1 MNSKISKI
9 SKMLKKL
16 CVILA
21 CGFFVFSG
29 CATGETVSRSS
40 PPENVRLWQAMAK
53 LRRGETVNVVAI
65 GGSITTGHQARPPAQ
80 EGWAGQVNR
89 WWQEKA
95 AASGATVVFRNAGA
109 SGTDSAFASIRVK
122 DHALAWQPDVVFVE
136 FAVNDQWLN
145 ARVRQRSYE
154 GLLRQLLS
162 DSSRSVIILALNEKA
177 NPNKSARSEEEKIG
191 KHYGLPTLAW
201 ADWVK
206 LADWDRYFSGSEA
219 IHPNN
224 EGHANIALGVNKYL
238 EAVWKSLP
246 PEEGLPAVE
255 TALPPPLVSAEFQ
268 NVTLLGGGDSDALLG
283 DLAASG
289 WKTQT
294 AILPDEWITRG
305 GGPLSGWTTNDPNA
319 VLSVRVKGKSAGV
332 LFTESDQYRN
342 GLAWIE
348 ESGAPA
354 EAKKVIIN
362 TYVSYR
368 SGYYGYAYAEIA
380 DGLDPAKEYILR
392 LAVNPGGKQGAW
404 TNIIGVVCT
413 NP

>member
-1 MNSKISKI
+1 MEG
-9 SKMLKKL
+9 KMLKKL

-21 CGFFVFSG
+21 CGFFVLSG
-29 CATGETVSRSS
+29 CASGGAASRSS
-40 PPENVRLWQAMAK
+40 PPENPRLWQAMAK
-53 LRRGETVNVVAI
+53 LRRGETLTVAAL

-95 AASGATVVFRNAGA
+95 AACGAQVVFRNAGA
-109 SGTDSAFASIRVK
+109 SGTDSAFASIRLK
-122 DHALAWQPDVVFVE
+122 DHVLAYQPDVVFVE

-154 GLLRQLLS
+154 GVLRQVLAE
-162 DSSRSVIILALNEKA
+162 SSRSVIILALNEKA
-177 NPNKSARSEEEKIG
+177 NPNKSTRAEEEKIG
-191 KHYGLPTLAW
+191 GHYGLPTLAW

-224 EGHANIALGVNKYL
+224 EGHANIALGVKNYL

-246 PEEGLPAVE
+246 PEEGIPAVE
-255 TALPPPLVSAEFQ
+255 TSLPPPLVSAEFQ
-268 NVTLLGGGDSDALLG
+268 NVRLIGAGDTDALAG

-294 AILPDEWITRG
+294 AILPGEWINSG
-305 GGPLSGWTTNDPNA
+305 GGPLLGWTSDDPNA
-319 VLSVRVKGKSAGV
+319 VLALRVKGKSIGA

-342 GLAWIE
+342 GLAWIQ

-354 EAKKVIIN
+354 EPKKVIIN
-362 TYVSYR
+362 AYVSYR

-380 DGLDPAKEYILR
+380 DGLDPAKDYILR
-392 LAVNPGGKQGAW
+392 LAVNPGGKQGAS
-404 TNIIGVVCT
+404 TNIIGVICT